1 MIAPVALG
9 TFLTCAM
16 LADSRTVILLIG
28 PPGAGKTTQAR
39 NLSRK
44 YNIPSISMGDLL
56 KKDAGWGK
64 MGSKKILKAEVE
76 SGELADDQTADL
88 LMRKRL
94 LLDDAQRGFI
104 LDGYPARAGQADKL
118 DALLKERGLPAPI
131 LIYLDVP
138 DDVARTRMKGR
149 RRADDSA
156 DMIERRLAEAPSR
169 SSVHSRQILGST
181 DPQNRWLGESAAG
194 LEGHR
199 TRLGCHCKMTLS
211 GCYASEVGSVA
222 KFAGI

>member
-1 MIAPVALG
+1 MKRMIASMALG

-39 NLSRK
+39 NLSKK
-44 YNIPSISMGDLL
+44 YKIPSVSMADLL

-76 SGELADDQTADL
+76 SGELADDQTADV

-94 LLDDAQRGFI
+94 LLEDTQRGFI
-104 LDGYPARAGQADKL
+104 LDGYPARRGQADKL
-118 DALLKERGLPAPI
+118 DALLKERGLPAPV

-138 DDVARTRMKGR
+138 DDVARARMRGR
-149 RRADDSA
+149 GRADDSA
-156 DMIERRLAEAPSR
+156 DMIERLLAQHHREAQFILDRYSGAQIHKIDG
-169 SSVHSRQILGST
+169 SGSRQQVWMDIERALAAT
-181 DPQNRWLGESAAG
+181 DR
-194 LEGHR
+194 
-199 TRLGCHCKMTLS
+199 
-211 GCYASEVGSVA
+211 
-222 KFAGI
+222 

>member
-1 MIAPVALG
+1 MADLVDWHERGKMKRMIALTALG

-44 YNIPSISMGDLL
+44 YKIPSVSMADLL

-94 LLDDAQRGFI
+94 LLNDAQRGFI
-104 LDGYPARAGQADKL
+104 LDGYPARRGQADKL
-118 DALLKERGLPAPI
+118 DALLRERGLPAPVV
-131 LIYLDVP
+131 IYLDVP
-138 DDVARTRMKGR
+138 DDVARARMKDR

-156 DMIERRLAEAPSR
+156 DMIERLLAEHHREAQFILDRYSGAQIHKIDG
-169 SSVHSRQILGST
+169 SGSRQQVWRDIEGAL
-181 DPQNRWLGESAAG
+181 AG
-194 LEGHR
+194 TAR
-199 TRLGCHCKMTLS
+199 
-211 GCYASEVGSVA
+211 
-222 KFAGI
+222 

>member
-1 MIAPVALG
+1 MAELVDWHERKKMKRIIALVALG

-94 LLDDAQRGFI
+94 LLEDAQRGFI
-104 LDGYPARAGQADKL
+104 LDGYPAREGQADKL
-118 DALLKERGLPAPI
+118 DALLKERGLPAPV
-131 LIYLDVP
+131 LIYLDVS
-138 DDVARTRMKGR
+138 DDVARARMKGR
-149 RRADDSA
+149 GRAEDSA
-156 DMIERRLAEAPSR
+156 DMIERRLAEHHREAHFILDRYSAAQIHKIDG
-169 SSVHSRQILGST
+169 SGSRQQVWKDIEHAL
-181 DPQNRWLGESAAG
+181 AATA
-194 LEGHR
+194 R
-199 TRLGCHCKMTLS
+199 
-211 GCYASEVGSVA
+211 
-222 KFAGI
+222 

>member
-1 MIAPVALG
+1 MADLEVWQERGKMKRMIALAALG

-44 YNIPSISMGDLL
+44 YNIPSVSMADLL
-56 KKDAGWGK
+56 KKNAGWGK

-94 LLDDAQRGFI
+94 LLDDAQRGFV

-138 DDVARTRMKGR
+138 DDVARARMKDR

-156 DMIERRLAEAPSR
+156 DMIERRLAEHHREA
-169 SSVHSRQILGST
+169 QFIL
-181 DPQNRWLGESAAG
+181 DRYSAAQIYKIDG
-194 LEGHR
+194 
-199 TRLGCHCKMTLS
+199 S
-211 GCYASEVGSVA
+211 GNRQQVWRDIEQSL
-222 KFAGI
+222 FAIAR

>member
-1 MIAPVALG
+1 MKRMIALVALG

-16 LADSRTVILLIG
+16 LADSRIVILLIG

-44 YNIPSISMGDLL
+44 YKIPSISMADLL
-56 KKDAGWGK
+56 KKNAGWGK

-88 LMRKRL
+88 LLRKRL

-104 LDGYPARAGQADKL
+104 LDGYPAREGQADKL
-118 DALLKERGLPAPI
+118 DALLKERGLPAPV

-138 DDVARTRMKGR
+138 DDVARARMKARG
-149 RRADDSA
+149 RADDSV
-156 DMIERRLAEAPSR
+156 DMIERLLAEHHREAQFILGRYSEAQIHKIDG
-169 SSVHSRQILGST
+169 SGSRQQVWRDIERAL
-181 DPQNRWLGESAAG
+181 AATA
-194 LEGHR
+194 R
-199 TRLGCHCKMTLS
+199 
-211 GCYASEVGSVA
+211 
-222 KFAGI
+222 

>member
-1 MIAPVALG
+1 MANLVVWHERGKMKRMIALVALG
-9 TFLTCAM
+9 TFLTCEM

-39 NLSRK
+39 KLSRK
-44 YNIPSISMGDLL
+44 YKIPSVSMADLL
-56 KKDAGWGK
+56 KKNAGWGK

-94 LLDDAQRGFI
+94 LLNDAQRGFI

-138 DDVARTRMKGR
+138 DDVARARMKGR

-156 DMIERRLAEAPSR
+156 DMIERRLAEHHREAQFILDRYSGG
-169 SSVHSRQILGST
+169 QIHKIDGSGNQQQVWR
-181 DPQNRWLGESAAG
+181 DIERALAATA
-194 LEGHR
+194 R
-199 TRLGCHCKMTLS
+199 
-211 GCYASEVGSVA
+211 
-222 KFAGI
+222 